1 MELINEISWG
11 PDELTN
17 CPGVVGRAELKDPL
31 LGVAIPLGELKAAA
45 AAAANDDDDF
55 EEFKYKFI
63 DDEDN
68 DGDIEL
74 ALLEAEA
81 PDVDVDDRDPV
92 ILLVKALVASGKLFA
107 AISAAACAMPSIDW
121 RRRSASV

>member
-81 PDVDVDDRDPV
+81 PDVDVDDRTRD
-92 ILLVKALVASGKLFA
+92 IASQ
-107 AISAAACAMPSIDW
+107 SAGSQRQIVCSYF
-121 RRRSASV
+121 SSSVRHAFD